1 MQADSN
7 GAGNPSATS
16 QKRKHSETTRAKKEE
31 KPRVTLDA
39 FFKPTTRVKPE
50 LRKDQQEVRVV
61 TWNANGIRA
70 RIRKKEYGFLLN
82 SDGSAKFDIVCIQE
96 TKALP
101 EQIKMPAVLSK
112 AYPYQF
118 SEGTQMRKGQ
128 SGTAIWSRIK
138 PVKHLDP
145 PITDVEGRICAVDFG
160 SFVAVAIYTPNSGTK
175 SSYRTGLWHAVF
187 SQYID
192 HLQKAKP
199 TVLCLDSNVCPD
211 EIDIYAPGK
220 HRDKVAG
227 FYNIER
233 EQFRH
238 YLSHGYV
245 QTYRVLYPTR
255 KNSYTWFNSR
265 VPAMRERNQGWK
277 LDHIL
282 LGGVD
287 DVKAAVQKSDIMY
300 DVWGSDH
307 LPMVTDLWLPTTV
320 SDPVPSFSVDWLEQ
334 ADHVLERLAKQC
346 KISALSREQLHS
358 HWYGQIVGSD
368 EESDEAEEAVDT
380 GPITVDDI
388 VEITPDTQT
397 EQGAADKET
406 GVAEKEGAEVE
417 TTGVSLKV
425 LALFAFAVKNLDGKT
440 DKHRREQ
447 TRHFFHMGRHID
459 EDE

>member
-1 MQADSN
+1 M
-7 GAGNPSATS
+7 
-16 QKRKHSETTRAKKEE
+16 QKRKSPT
-31 KPRVTLDA
+31 TLDG
-39 FFKPTTRVKPE
+39 FFSTKTQRTQEKMRE
-50 LRKDQQEVRVV
+50 DQQEVRVV

-82 SDGSAKFDIVCIQE
+82 PDGTAKFDVVCIQE
-96 TKALP
+96 TKAMP

-112 AYPYQF
+112 AYPYRF

-128 SGTAIWSRIK
+128 SGTAVWSRIK

-160 SFVAVAIYTPNSGTK
+160 SFITCAIYVPNSGTK
-175 SSYRTGLWHAVF
+175 HSYRTGLWHAVF
-187 SQYID
+187 SRYVA
-192 HLQKAKP
+192 HLQSVKP
-199 TVLCLDSNVCPD
+199 TVLCLDSNVCLLD
-211 EIDIYAPGK
+211 IDIYAPGK

-238 YLSHGYV
+238 YLSRGYA

-265 VPAMRERNQGWK
+265 VPAMRLRNQGWK

-287 DVKAAVQKSDIMY
+287 DVKGAVKKSDILY

-307 LPMVTDLWLPTTV
+307 LPMVTDLWLPL
-320 SDPVPSFSVDWLEQ
+320 SADAEPVPAFDVSWLKQ
-334 ADHVLERLAKQC
+334 VDHVLERLAEKC
-346 KISALSREQLHS
+346 KISALSREQLLT
-358 HWYGQIVGSD
+358 HWDDAIIGS
-368 EESDEAEEAVDT
+368 EKESDDEAADLDAS
-380 GPITVDDI
+380 ITLDDI
-388 VEITPDTQT
+388 VEVTAQEEEEVDT
-397 EQGAADKET
+397 
-406 GVAEKEGAEVE
+406 EVDNE
-417 TTGVSLKV
+417 VDNEVDTSHVDFKV

-447 TRHFFHMGRHID
+447 TKHYFHTGKHA
-459 EDE
+459 E